1 MSGPFPKAEAR
12 SAEFEAVAVP
22 HLRDLYRAALAFFR
36 NPAEA
41 EDVIQ
46 EVYVEAWRSFSRFE
60 PGTNCRA
67 WLYKILMH
75 KASHHRRHWF
85 RRMKQA
91 QLDEPLVNTLQA
103 QPEIPAT
110 LTDAELLSALGRL
123 PEAYRAILLLAD
135 VEEFSYKEIAA
146 MQEIP
151 IGTVMSRLSRARAA
165 LRRELG
171 SDGNADGSFAKRT
184 GA

>member
-1 MSGPFPKAEAR
+1 MSGPFPNAEAR
-12 SAEFEAVAVP
+12 SAEFESAAVP
-22 HLRDLYRAALAFFR
+22 HLNDLYRAALAMFK

-41 EDVIQ
+41 EDVVQ

-75 KASHHRRHWF
+75 KASHHRRKWF

-91 QLDEPLVNTLQA
+91 PLDEALENTLEA
-103 QPEIPAT
+103 TPELPAGI
-110 LTDAELLSALGRL
+110 TDEELLGALGRL
-123 PEAYRAILLLAD
+123 PETYRDILILAD
-135 VEEFSYKEIAA
+135 VEEFSYKEISGI
-146 MQEIP
+146 QEVP

-171 SDGNADGSFAKRT
+171 GKPVSLPR
-184 GA
+184 